1 MFGGDKVAVTLE
13 AENRFAGILIDRFG
27 KEIFITKVDDGHFR
41 TAVDV
46 VPSELFISWI
56 MSFGNGIRIV
66 APDSV
71 VESVRQL
78 LVTLKETY
86 L

>member
-1 MFGGDKVAVTLE
+1 M
-13 AENRFAGILIDRFG
+13 
-27 KEIFITKVDDGHFR
+27 
-41 TAVDV
+41 DV

-56 MSFGNGIRIV
+56 MSFGDGIRIV

-78 LVTLKETY
+78 LSVLEKTY
-86 L
+86 LG